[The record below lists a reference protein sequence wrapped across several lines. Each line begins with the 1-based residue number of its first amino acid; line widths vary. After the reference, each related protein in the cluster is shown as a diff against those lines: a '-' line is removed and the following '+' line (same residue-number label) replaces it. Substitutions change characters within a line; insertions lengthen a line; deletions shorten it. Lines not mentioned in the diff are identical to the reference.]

1 MLSRPK
7 RAHSSRVVARLLQS
21 LFVVWAAA
29 TAAFVLMRLAP
40 GDPYTTR
47 IDVPANERAQWSAQR
62 GFDQPIPVQYVK
74 WLRNLAVGDFGQSS
88 YFKRP
93 VLDVL
98 RDVLPRTLLLMS
110 LALTASVLLGMAIG
124 AWQGTRVGTTGDS
137 LLSTGSL
144 LAYSVPEFWLGI
156 LLVQLFAQSLGWLPA
171 SGMVSTEYEY
181 LPLSARIVDRL
192 RHLVL
197 PLTALT
203 LLGTSLFARF
213 QRSSMRDAWNEPFVQ
228 TARAKGLTERGVRW
242 HAWRT
247 ALVPV
252 VTMFGLMFPS
262 LLGGAVFVESIFSWP
277 GMGHTAVLA
286 VNARDYNL
294 AVAAVIVGSVMT
306 VSGSLLADVLQRAV
320 DPRTAA

>member
-1 MLSRPK
+1 MSRPA
-7 RAHSSRVVARLLQS
+7 RAHSSRLFVRLLQS

-29 TAAFVLMRLAP
+29 TAAFILMRAAP
-40 GDPYTTR
+40 GDPYTQQM
-47 IDVPANERAQWSAQR
+47 DVPANRRAQWVAQR
-62 GFDQPIPVQYVK
+62 GLDQPIHVQYIK
-74 WLRNLAVGDFGQSS
+74 WLRNLAVGELGESS
-88 YFKRP
+88 RYNRP
-93 VLDVL
+93 VRDVL

-110 LALTASVLLGMAIG
+110 LALTASVLLGMAVG

-137 LLSTGSL
+137 LVSTASL
-144 LAYSVPEFWLGI
+144 FAYSVPEFWLGI

-171 SGMVSTEYEY
+171 SGMVSVEYEY
-181 LPLSARIVDRL
+181 LPFSEQIVDRI

-213 QRSSMRDAWNEPFVQ
+213 QRSSMRDAWNEPYVQ
-228 TARAKGLTERGVRW
+228 TARAKGLAERGVRW

-277 GMGHTAVLA
+277 GMGHTAVIA
-286 VNARDYNL
+286 VSARDYNL
-294 AVAAVIVGSVMT
+294 VVAAVIVGSVMT
-306 VSGSLLADVLQRAV
+306 VTGSLIADILQRAV
-320 DPRTAA
+320 DPRTTT